1 MDSPAADEQHLQ
13 FMTRLPSVLQWALIL
28 LVSAILTTAIA
39 YAGLPAAMLIGPML
53 AGVIAG
59 MNGATVRIPKPVF
72 AGGQAIIGILIAGS
86 IQPAILAA
94 FIDDWPLFMFG
105 VLSTVAASSYLGW
118 QISRWKVLPGTTAVW
133 GSAPGAATAM
143 VLMADAFGADYRLV
157 AFMQYLRVIVVAIVA
172 AIIAGLFVDEAIS
185 DSQPQ
190 TWFPALDWPS
200 FMATV
205 VVASVGAGIGGLLR
219 LPSPFFLGSMIL
231 GVALHL
237 GAGVSFQLPPW
248 LLSLAYGVIGWSI
261 GLSFTREIVRHA
273 ARAFAQVLGSIFA
286 LILFCAGTGYILSH
300 LLGIDMLTAYLA
312 TSPGG
317 MDSVAI
323 IAAASEGVNLS
334 FILAMQMGRFLFVLV
349 FGPSLAKLIAR
360 AVKD

>member
-1 MDSPAADEQHLQ
+1 MDSPVADERRSQ
-13 FMTRLPSVLQWALIL
+13 FMTRLPAILQWAVIL
-28 LVSAILTTAIA
+28 LVSAIITTAID
-39 YAGLPAAMLIGPML
+39 YAGLPAATLIGPML
-53 AGVIAG
+53 AGVTAG
-59 MNGATVRIPKPVF
+59 VNGATVRMPKPVF

-94 FIDDWPLFMFG
+94 FLRDWPLFMFG

-172 AIIAGLFVDEAIS
+172 AIIAGLFVDEAIP
-185 DSQPQ
+185 DPQPQ
-190 TWFPALDWPS
+190 IWFPALHWPS
-200 FMATV
+200 FLATV
-205 VVASVGAGIGGLLR
+205 AVASIGAGIGRLLR
-219 LPSPFFLGSMIL
+219 LPSPHFLGTMIL

-237 GAGVSFQLPPW
+237 GADVSFQLPPW

-261 GLSFTREIVRHA
+261 GLNFTREIVRHA

-286 LILFCAGTGYILSH
+286 LILFCAGTAYVLSR

-323 IAAASEGVNLS
+323 IAAASDGVNLS
-334 FILAMQMGRFLFVLV
+334 FIMAMQMGRFLFVLL
-349 FGPSLAKLIAR
+349 FGPSLAKLVAR
-360 AVKD
+360 TVND